1 MGWTS
6 RADVDRYFALADP
19 TFDELAVLRR
29 LRLAFRELAHLVL
42 DQTPQNAAQSV
53 SIRTLREAEWAAQA
67 AIMHHR
73 GRAADEMAR

>member
-6 RADVDRYFALADP
+6 RADVDRYFAMVDP
-19 TFDELAVLRR
+19 TFDEVAVLRR

-42 DQTPQNAAQSV
+42 DQTPQNADQSA
-53 SIRTLREAEWAAQA
+53 SIRGLREAEWAAQA

-73 GRAADEMAR
+73 GRAGGEARP